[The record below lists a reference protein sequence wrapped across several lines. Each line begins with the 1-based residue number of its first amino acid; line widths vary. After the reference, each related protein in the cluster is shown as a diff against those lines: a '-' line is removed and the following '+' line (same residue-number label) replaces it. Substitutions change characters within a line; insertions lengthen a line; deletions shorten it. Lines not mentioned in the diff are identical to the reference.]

1 MRAYGF
7 GFCVIEGGFIVLIA
21 LNRGSGLIPV
31 PFVAHGNNHV
41 ETSSHEPRM
50 GTIEIFE
57 RHRNH
62 CGYHAACDKPADVNS
77 HNTHPNRK
85 EENQCSGSLS
95 Q

>member
-1 MRAYGF
+1 MGQ
-7 GFCVIEGGFIVLIA
+7 
-21 LNRGSGLIPV
+21 
-31 PFVAHGNNHV
+31 NNEH
-41 ETSSHEPRM
+41 H
-50 GTIEIFE
+50 
-57 RHRNH
+57 RHH